1 MTSAICLFVSLSLL
15 PLACPA
21 EDQVAEPALA
31 IQERG
36 SITVSDGSSFYTFNK
51 DGTFLS
57 GPWGISGRMI
67 EGRWRQEPGSRNRFL
82 VEGRWSWMN
91 GTSLPHDFR
100 KMVVVVYP
108 GTFNKVPKDRLG
120 FASVDEIL
128 DCYFIIDGLS
138 PK

>member
-1 MTSAICLFVSLSLL
+1 MSRLLFLSVLLSIL

-21 EDQVAEPALA
+21 EDRLSEPSLA
-31 IQERG
+31 IEERG
-36 SITVSDGSSFYTFNK
+36 SLTLSDGSSFYTFNK

-57 GPWGISGRMI
+57 GPWGISGRTI
-67 EGRWRQEPGSRNRFL
+67 EGRWSREEGSRNRFL

-91 GTSLPHDFR
+91 GTSTLDDFR
-100 KMVVVVYP
+100 KMILVVYP
-108 GTFNKVPKDRLG
+108 GTFKKVPKDRLG
-120 FASVDEIL
+120 FASVDEVL